1 MKTIL
6 LDVLLQGEWY
16 VILVCAHGPNNLHS
30 DGTKFIL
37 LLWFS
42 DHCTWLYL
50 SKFWLKRRS
59 KYIWLY
65 MVHQMLCMM
74 CAHLCL
80 PMHVYFFLKTYLWSM
95 TIFEEILVCDF
106 QTSVYLPLSIWFYV
120 FLWRLLKMLDLWGVA
135 YYVCMVHACIC
146 FENFNFSAN
155 FCVHDLCLYVLWVSP
170 CAWCDSQRYNIMFLL
185 VYRNLFFL
193 LCESFFLSKSV
204 RLISAAESLWCA
216 NTSLLVS
223 HGWLKRLF

>member
-1 MKTIL
+1 MY
-6 LDVLLQGEWY
+6 DV
-16 VILVCAHGPNNLHS
+16 C
-30 DGTKFIL
+30 
-37 LLWFS
+37 
-42 DHCTWLYL
+42 
-50 SKFWLKRRS
+50 
-59 KYIWLY
+59 
-65 MVHQMLCMM
+65 
-74 CAHLCL
+74 
-80 PMHVYFFLKTYLWSM
+80 
-95 TIFEEILVCDF
+95 
-106 QTSVYLPLSIWFYV
+106 TSVSAYACLFLLEDLSLKHDYFLRNPCVWFWNICLSAFIYLISIWFYV

-146 FENFNFSAN
+146 SENFNFSAN